1 MNQAVIGAQWGDEG
15 KGKIVDYL
23 TRKKTVGAV
32 VRCQGGNNA
41 GHTVVVKGEK
51 HAFHLLPSGILYKD
65 KLCVIGSGVVIDP
78 EVLLMEIERL
88 EGRVKSKH
96 ARIVLS
102 SKANLIMPWHKV
114 RDGISGGRIG
124 TTGRGIGPVYEDMV
138 GRRGI
143 RLMDTDNKDRFR
155 ERVETEL
162 KWNKKLIKLMGGKLG
177 QSSKTIVESYWKIL
191 TKIKANKM
199 VEIGEVSLVLDKLVK
214 QGKGLVF
221 EGAQATL
228 LDINH
233 GTYPFVTSSSCSLG
247 GIFTGTGFRPR
258 GLKVYGVVKAYA
270 TRVGEGPFPTELFDK
285 VGAKLREVGHE
296 FGTTTG
302 RPRRCGWLDLTV
314 VRYSGLI
321 NGLDSLAVTKLDV
334 LSGLKQLKVGV
345 VYSLGKEKLKM
356 FNPDLEKLKKVKVVY
371 ETMPGWQEDITKV
384 RRFLDLPKAAQ
395 NYIRRMEV
403 LTGIPVSLIG
413 VGPERDQIIYV

>member
-15 KGKIVDYL
+15 KGKIVDFL
-23 TRKKTVGAV
+23 AGKKTVGAV

-41 GHTVVVKGEK
+41 GHTVVVGGEK

-78 EVLLMEIERL
+78 EVLLGEIEKL
-88 EGRVKSKH
+88 EERVGNKH
-96 ARIVLS
+96 ARIVIS
-102 SKANLIMPWHKV
+102 SKANLIMPWHKI
-114 RDGISGGRIG
+114 RDGISGGAIG

-143 RLMDTDNKDRFR
+143 RLMDTDNKVRFK

-162 KWNKKLIKLMGGKLG
+162 KWNKKLIKLMGGNLRQSG
-177 QSSKTIVESYWKIL
+177 QAITENYGKIL
-191 TKIKANKM
+191 TKIKANKR
-199 VEIGEVSLVLDKLVK
+199 VEIGEVSVILDQLSK
-214 QGKGLVF
+214 QGRGLVF

-247 GIFTGTGFRPR
+247 GIYTGTGFRPR
-258 GLKVYGVVKAYA
+258 DLKVYGVVKAYA
-270 TRVGEGPFPTELFDK
+270 TRVGAGPFPTELNDK
-285 VGAKLREVGHE
+285 TGSRLREVGHE

-321 NGLDSLAVTKLDV
+321 NGLDSLMVTKLDV
-334 LSGLKQLKVGV
+334 LTGLKQVKMATA
-345 VYSLGKEKLKM
+345 YIIGKEKVKL
-356 FNPDLEKLKKVKVVY
+356 FNPDLEKLKKAKVVY
-371 ETMPGWQEDITKV
+371 ETIAGWQEDIGKI
-384 RRFLDLPKAAQ
+384 RRFLDLPRGAQ
-395 NYIRRMEV
+395 HYIKRMEA
-403 LTGIPVSLIG
+403 LSGMPVSLIG
-413 VGPERDQIIYV
+413 VGPERDQIIKR